1 MVGFFGAYNES
12 APSPAAVLPADVVR
26 RDFTDRPF
34 CLTQVTLNKFLNDKL
49 FLDNGRYF
57 YALEGVLFD
66 GQSALWTT
74 WHQQEGLAFLPRLR
88 GSFAGIIYDKQ
99 EQELI
104 IFNDQIGSKLLYYAV
119 TDKGLVFASDLAALR
134 DRLPSPQPDLDY
146 IHELLDVSYVSSDRS
161 LVAGVR
167 RLCAGSYLRCRGKKV
182 EVCTYYHL
190 TPRKTENRPVETIV
204 TDIDRL
210 FRNAVRRVIE
220 KNEQEGLTHYF
231 PLSGGLDSRMA
242 VWVAKQLIHQPIA
255 IFNYAQSGHYDHT
268 VSKFIADYLGCT
280 HEFMPLDNGDY
291 LSEIDEIGA
300 DSSYSI
306 DYNGPSEMHTFLKR
320 SHDWNRTGV
329 VLTGVSGDIVLTA
342 SNKRPQYIERIYRE
356 GFSCNLHVTP
366 LMLQTVTESY
376 SPYTDIDLMEY
387 LLGIDHRLLYNYRL
401 YDRWI
406 LSCYPEAA
414 QWHHEHQ
421 TIGQRQKMIFVAQRY
436 IPLKDVP
443 RRMAMY
449 LLRHLRIY
457 DAYREKEGVSMNPY
471 DTWYRTNLALRD
483 ALDSYFNAHIH
494 MLDQYPDLQK
504 RCRIQYRTGAMIQ
517 KTRVLTVLSGLRWIA
532 RNGAPENQTTLT
544 EAE

>member
-1 MVGFFGAYNES
+1 MEKIMESFFSCPLIQCFKSVGLRSHERENRLLLV
-12 APSPAAVLPADVVR
+12 AVLREILHVCAADIALVLPGERVV
-26 RDFTDRPF
+26 DI
-34 CLTQVTLNKFLNDKL
+34 
-49 FLDNGRYF
+49 
-57 YALEGVLFD
+57 
-66 GQSALWTT
+66 
-74 WHQQEGLAFLPRLR
+74 LR
-88 GSFAGIIYDKQ
+88 
-99 EQELI
+99 E
-104 IFNDQIGSKLLYYAV
+104 
-119 TDKGLVFASDLAALR
+119 
-134 DRLPSPQPDLDY
+134 
-146 IHELLDVSYVSSDRS
+146 
-161 LVAGVR
+161 
-167 RLCAGSYLRCRGKKV
+167 
-182 EVCTYYHL
+182 
-190 TPRKTENRPVETIV
+190 PV
-204 TDIDRL
+204 
-210 FRNAVRRVIE
+210 
-220 KNEQEGLTHYF
+220 
-231 PLSGGLDSRMA
+231 
-242 VWVAKQLIHQPIA
+242 
-255 IFNYAQSGHYDHT
+255 
-268 VSKFIADYLGCT
+268 
-280 HEFMPLDNGDY
+280 
-291 LSEIDEIGA
+291 DEIGA

-306 DYNGPSEMHTFLKR
+306 DYNGPYEMHTFLKR
-320 SHDWNRTGV
+320 SHDWYRTGV

-387 LLGIDHRLLYNYRL
+387 LLGIDHHLLYNYRL

-421 TIGQRQKMIFVAQRY
+421 TIGQRQKMIFVAHRY

-471 DTWYRTNLALRD
+471 DTWYHTNPALRD

-504 RCRIQYRTGAMIQ
+504 RCRIQYHTGAMIQ

-532 RNGAPENQTTLT
+532 RNGAPENQPTLT